1 MGNID
6 VVRGGANVLI
16 LAVSEDINADDVR
29 LSVAVLSGL
38 GSADISHFARAT
50 VDNDVATFADKTRLH
65 GKGGGGTGIGGVD
78 GEVLFLLGNVLF

>member
-6 VVRGGANVLI
+6 VVGSGANVLI

-50 VDNDVATFADKTRLH
+50 VDNDVATFADKTSLH
-65 GKGGGGTGIGGVD
+65 GKCGGGTGIGCVD
-78 GEVLFLLGNVLF
+78 GKVLILLWDILF